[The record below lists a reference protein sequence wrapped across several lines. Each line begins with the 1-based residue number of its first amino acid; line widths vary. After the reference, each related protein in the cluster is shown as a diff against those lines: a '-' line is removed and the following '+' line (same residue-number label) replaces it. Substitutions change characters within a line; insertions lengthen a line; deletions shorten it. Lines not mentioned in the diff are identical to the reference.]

1 MKVLRYAYLQ
11 YLYPKLVI
19 LLHLIKAYLIWST
32 HINYLGPEECVD
44 KEMLFTKFLA
54 HVYLRMRLTHQYLSC
69 SILRNNLYEM
79 ICPNES
85 VYSSIIL
92 E

>member
-1 MKVLRYAYLQ
+1 MLRYAYLQ

-44 KEMLFTKFLA
+44 KEMLFVGRIWDKVFGMKLCRRYKIVSSG
-54 HVYLRMRLTHQYLSC
+54 VYPNTYRLSLRIYQIYL
-69 SILRNNLYEM
+69 
-79 ICPNES
+79 
-85 VYSSIIL
+85 
-92 E
+92 